1 MTAPRGPARPA
12 KTKGRA
18 KARRAAG
25 TPRTPPASEA
35 GSVALSGSL
44 AGIAPVAR
52 ARAALDALRREAE
65 RLRGGAVHLDV
76 ESMSDPEI
84 RRANRRFLG
93 HDFAT
98 DVVSFSLS
106 EPGDPVLH
114 GALAVSRDTARREA
128 ARRGHAPYHEW
139 MLYVVHGTL
148 HLLGHDDHAPR
159 ARARMRRAERDLL
172 AEMGLPHVYEGGGLP
187 RAWGGKAPAAARP
200 GRAKE
205 AR

>member
-148 HLLGHDDHAPR
+148 HLLGHDDRAPA
-159 ARARMRRAERDLL
+159 ARRRMRRAESEILVAL
-172 AEMGLPHVYEGGGLP
+172 GLPPVFGRP
-187 RAWGGKAPAAARP
+187 ARAAVAAGR
-200 GRAKE
+200 GRASERRGTDEE
-205 AR
+205 AS